1 MSKRQAPRP
10 SRPSMSSQ
18 HRQEFQRPASKGN
31 GFANL
36 ALVLLSFVSGVFSV
50 KIYEKW
56 QEKKEV
62 KRVLS
67 ETVAQNAWMRVK
79 AFQAPIYK
87 APHNKASP
95 VGMYFKNYRLEI
107 AGKSQDWV
115 KVGPDRYMHLSD
127 LEGIETAKF

>member
-10 SRPSMSSQ
+10 SCSPIQQARPQLQRRSSMSNS
-18 HRQEFQRPASKGN
+18 
-31 GFANL
+31 FANL
-36 ALVLLSFVSGVFSV
+36 ALVALSFISGVFSV

-56 QEKKEV
+56 QEKNEV

-67 ETVAQNAWMRVK
+67 ETVSANAWMRVK
-79 AFQAPIYK
+79 AFRAPIYK
-87 APHNKASP
+87 APHSKSSA

-115 KVGPDRYMHLSD
+115 KIGPDRYMHLSD
-127 LEGIETAKF
+127 LEGIETTKF